1 MKDNANVNV
10 DGRVTTQNVDQ
21 LTYGNSVQNGSV
33 NPDGTFSFTHDMND
47 SANDSLGVLG
57 TGTLNGKVN
66 FTSAANG
73 DGSTTV
79 TLNSLDMPTQ
89 VTVPTL
95 VLTKILTTTFIPMVK
110 ESIQ

>member
-47 SANDSLGVLG
+47 SANDSLGVFG
-57 TGTLNGKVN
+57 YRY
-66 FTSAANG
+66 
-73 DGSTTV
+73 
-79 TLNSLDMPTQ
+79 P
-89 VTVPTL
+89 
-95 VLTKILTTTFIPMVK
+95 
-110 ESIQ
+110 